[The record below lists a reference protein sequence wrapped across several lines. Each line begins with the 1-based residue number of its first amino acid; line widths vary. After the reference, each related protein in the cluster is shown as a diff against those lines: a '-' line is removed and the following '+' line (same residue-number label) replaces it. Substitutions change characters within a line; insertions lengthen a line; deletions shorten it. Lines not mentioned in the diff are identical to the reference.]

1 MLSLGAE
8 KSANFNKFFP
18 GSKINMTTPVLM
30 KFDGSED
37 QPTSR
42 VRPYQ
47 MSFYTPSDY
56 HDKAPQ
62 PNDASVYLSTT
73 PGMTVYVR

>member
-1 MLSLGAE
+1 
-8 KSANFNKFFP
+8 
-18 GSKINMTTPVLM
+18 MTTPVLM